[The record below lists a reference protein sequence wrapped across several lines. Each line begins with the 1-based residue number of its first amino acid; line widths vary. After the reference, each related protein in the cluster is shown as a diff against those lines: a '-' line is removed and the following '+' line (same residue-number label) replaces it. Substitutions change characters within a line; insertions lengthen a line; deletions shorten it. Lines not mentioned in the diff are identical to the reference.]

1 MSNQRN
7 KKPVNNSSKASFTTE
22 ILDQVRLNG
31 GSVTYFVKKEKYDYK
46 TEKILLIR
54 QSILTSPLTPFF
66 LSENKEFNSVLKVLT
81 TTAATMGADYFVVN
95 HG

>member
-22 ILDQVRLNG
+22 TLDQVRING
-31 GSVTYFVKKEKYDYK
+31 GSVTYFAKKERYDYK
-46 TEKILLIR
+46 TDKVLLIR
-54 QSILTSPLTPFF
+54 QPILTAPLTPFF
-66 LSENKEFNSVLKVLT
+66 LSENKEFNSVLRVLT
-81 TTAATMGADYFVVN
+81 STAATMGADYFVVN

>member
-54 QSILTSPLTPFF
+54 QPILTSPLTPFF

-81 TTAATMGADYFVVN
+81 TTAITKPLSWLIDK
-95 HG
+95 